1 MKKSTFLGVCVLM
14 TVLSAGA
21 AYGQGFTGPGPGALP
36 GQAQTVTVSQAG
48 SLPDN
53 SLVIL
58 TGNIVQALGRE
69 RYTFRDATGDITI
82 DIDRDLWALLGLS
95 ISPNDRVEI
104 GGKLDVEKRV
114 AKLDVK
120 YIKKL

>member
-1 MKKSTFLGVCVLM
+1 MKKSTFLGVCVL
-14 TVLSAGA
+14 TAVLSAGT
-21 AYGQGFTGPGPGALP
+21 AYGQGFTGPGSGTIP

-69 RYTFRDATGDITI
+69 KYTFRDATGDITI
-82 DIDRDLWALLGLS
+82 DIDRELWILTGLS

-104 GGKLDVEKRV
+104 GGKLDVERRRT
-114 AKLDVK
+114 KLDVK